1 MLLIGIISD
10 KETIKYTDIYS
21 KILQIKRKTK
31 QNKRSSNL
39 QESKKEETRIKNQ
52 RKQIIAD
59 QII

>member
-31 QNKRSSNL
+31 QKKRSSNL